1 MRVLIVEDDR
11 PTLRLLAGL
20 AESWGHEVLLAENGQ
35 QALAAFD
42 ATVAPDLVLLDW
54 MLPDVNGLGV
64 CRTIRARGGPIAA
77 HIIMLTSRS
86 DRSDLVAGLD
96 AGADEYLVK
105 PVDPI
110 ELRARIRAG
119 ERMIDLQQRLAG
131 RVLELETALASVH
144 KLTGLL
150 PICAYCHSIRDDTN
164 YWHRVEEYLS
174 EHSDATFSH
183 GICPNCKPR
192 VQREMA
198 LDASPEAGQP

>member
-11 PTLRLLAGL
+11 STLRLLAGL
-20 AESWGHEVLLAENGQ
+20 VGSWGHEVSLAETGQ
-35 QALAAFD
+35 QALLALDAA
-42 ATVAPDLVLLDW
+42 ALPQLVLLDW
-54 MLPDVNGLGV
+54 MLPDVSGLEV
-64 CRTIRARGGPIAA
+64 CRTIRGRSSSSAA
-77 HIIMLTSRS
+77 HIIMLTTRS
-86 DRSDLVAGLD
+86 NRSDLVAGLD

-105 PVDPI
+105 PLDPI

-150 PICAYCHSIRDDTN
+150 PICAYCHAIRDDTN

-183 GICPNCKPR
+183 AICPKCKPG

-198 LDASPEAGQP
+198 LDTSSTTGHP